1 MIARGP
7 ARLALAVAIA
17 GSLATCPA
25 RAQDAVGSLRTVEPR
40 GEAYVDR
47 IIAPQ
52 QLQALPPDEDEL
64 VDGGGLPR
72 SFHAEAVVS
81 RNEYGNDSFD
91 EQGISAGGFWET
103 QAWGAFSLDATLF
116 NSDRQRVDGLGGGAD
131 NSSDSRLGGAVTLLQ
146 RDLYLDGGWRLNN
159 GLGVLNTPAP
169 PLLRSQY
176 RFFLPTVTF
185 AGASSEWIRQDSG
198 LLLQG
203 AFGRAGLYSGTR
215 VIGFEMADGDVG
227 ALGAQWQWAP
237 QWTGAAS
244 FLATHGRILPD
255 DQGEA
260 VFEPGDTQ
268 ALYAA
273 TAWQGARDRVQ
284 FNLLGS
290 NSDAGGS
297 ATGAWIDASAVRG
310 RYLHN
315 YGAYRLG
322 EGLAWG
328 ALPINNDVEGGYYR
342 ISYQYARWSWNAGL
356 DGLRSLS
363 GDGFD
368 GLFANGYARYQATS
382 TLGYGGSLNLRDA
395 TSTSHSVQL
404 FLDKR
409 TAWGQS
415 RVQIDQAGGEGSN
428 GSWQVSFDQA
438 LPLQQGTRLSAS
450 AAYGSLS
457 YDDAIDATRTTT
469 LALYGGRDLTDRL
482 SIDGSARWTGGEGGE
497 AFRGTDFNIGLN
509 WRLRPRWSLTAAFYQ
524 SQGSRRSPFIL
535 DPLVTETPFISLP
548 RNRSVFLTL
557 RYERSAGRPQ
567 AVIGGAPGAPGPTG
581 AIAGSLFLDDN
592 GDGVRAASEQPAAN
606 VTVVLD
612 GRFAVRTDSLGNFE
626 FPRVAA
632 GTHSLTVVPDNLPLP
647 WFIDETTAQQ
657 TVQVDVR
664 QATRIDIGARRQR

>member
-1 MIARGP
+1 MIGGVP

-17 GSLATCPA
+17 GSLATCAA
-25 RAQDAVGSLRTVEPR
+25 RAQDAVESQH

-52 QLQALPPDEDEL
+52 QLQDLPPDEDEL
-64 VDGGGLPR
+64 ADSDGLPH

-81 RNEYGNDSFD
+81 RNEYGDDSFD

-116 NSDRQRVDGLGGGAD
+116 NSDRQRFDGLGEDDGG
-131 NSSDSRLGGAVTLLQ
+131 LGGAVTLLQ

-169 PLLRSQY
+169 PLLRNQY

-203 AFGRAGLYSGTR
+203 AFGRTGLYSGTR
-215 VIGFEMADGDVG
+215 VIGFEVADGDVG

-244 FLATHGRILPD
+244 FLATQGRVVPD

-260 VFEPGDTQ
+260 VFEQGDTQ

-290 NSDAGGS
+290 NGDSVGNAN
-297 ATGAWIDASAVRG
+297 GAWIDASAVRG

-315 YGAYRLG
+315 YGVYRLD
-322 EGLAWG
+322 EGLSWG

-342 ISYQYARWSWNAGL
+342 IAYQYARWSWNAGL
-356 DGLRSLS
+356 DSLRSLS
-363 GDGFD
+363 GNGFD
-368 GLFANGYARYQATS
+368 GRFATGYLRYQASS
-382 TLGYGGSLNLRDA
+382 TLGYGGSLHLRDA
-395 TSTSHSVQL
+395 TSTGHSAQL

-415 RVQIDQAGGEGSN
+415 RVQLDQAGSEGHSD
-428 GSWQVSFDQA
+428 SWQVSLDQA
-438 LPLQQGTRLSAS
+438 FPLQQGARLSAS
-450 AAYGSLS
+450 VAYGSLR

-482 SIDGSARWTGGEGGE
+482 SIDGTARWTDGDGGE

-581 AIAGSLFLDDN
+581 AIVGSLFLDDN

-626 FPRVAA
+626 FPRVAI
-632 GTHSLTVVPDNLPLP
+632 GTHRVTVVPDNLPLP
-647 WFIDETTAQQ
+647 WFIDEATAQQ
-657 TVQVDVR
+657 TVQVEVR
-664 QATRIDIGARRQR
+664 QATRVDIGALRQR